1 MLNTIQTVKIQ
12 GQGYL
17 LNGTMSV
24 PKADGNREYEL
35 IKQWLAEGNIPEP
48 EFTEEELSKQESARQ
63 IAESKTY
70 LADTAWYVER
80 LNDPSSGKVI
90 PEEVLTKRAEARE
103 LINTLEVELTT
114 IGAK

>member
-1 MLNTIQTVKIQ
+1 MEIISVKTQ

-24 PKADGNREYEL
+24 PGNADGNKEYEL
-35 IKQWLAEGNIPEP
+35 IKQWLQEGNAPEP
-48 EFTEEELSKQESARQ
+48 EFTEEELQITSINKQIQEAK
-63 IAESKTY
+63 IY

-103 LINTLEVELTT
+103 VINTLEVELAP
-114 IGAK
+114 IGAE